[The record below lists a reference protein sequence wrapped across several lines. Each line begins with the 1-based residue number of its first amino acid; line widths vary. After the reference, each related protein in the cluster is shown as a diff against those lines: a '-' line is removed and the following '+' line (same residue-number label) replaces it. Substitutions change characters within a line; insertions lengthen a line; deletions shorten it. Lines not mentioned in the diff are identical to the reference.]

1 MGSIGRLVGE
11 WARTKRS
18 SSDAGGTWT
27 MKKSRSSKRSLWI
40 TLPLALLGLA
50 AGGALAYLF
59 VVRRRTA
66 AMECEIALWP
76 EAYPDA
82 EQTEMA
88 DEMSIY
94 AVRGDDT
101 STEWT
106 GAEAAGAAAVAAE
119 ESEAVAQAAETA
131 AGDEAPAPGGETA
144 AVLAGDGDAQP
155 SAAPVMADITGASL
169 VADVEQSADEDVDE
183 PGRVRT
189 YALIDIEGI
198 GPAYAKT
205 LEDAGLTTTADLL
218 QSGGT
223 SKGREDLAVATG
235 ISPKLIL
242 RWVNMA
248 DLFRVKGVGEEYS
261 DLLEA
266 AGVDTVRE
274 LAQRRADNLTKK
286 MAEVNEEKRLVR
298 RTPTESQVAAWI
310 EFAKGL
316 PRAVTY

>member
-1 MGSIGRLVGE
+1 
-11 WARTKRS
+11 
-18 SSDAGGTWT
+18 
-27 MKKSRSSKRSLWI
+27 MKKSESSKRSLWI
-40 TLPLALLGLA
+40 TLPLTLLGLA

-59 VVRRRTA
+59 VVRRRTT

-76 EAYPDA
+76 DAYPDA

-94 AVRGDDT
+94 PVRGEVT

-106 GAEAAGAAAVAAE
+106 GEDGVAGDIGGEAAAAAAMEPDKGAPAPAAEAAAVA
-119 ESEAVAQAAETA
+119 
-131 AGDEAPAPGGETA
+131 GENDVPPA
-144 AVLAGDGDAQP
+144 AV
-155 SAAPVMADITGASL
+155 PVMADITGASL
-169 VADVEQSADEDVDE
+169 VADVDEIGDEDVDE
-183 PGRVRT
+183 PGRVRK
-189 YALIDIEGI
+189 YALMDIEGI
-198 GPAYAKT
+198 GPAYAQA
-205 LEDAGLTTTADLL
+205 LADIGLTTTGDLL
-218 QSGGT
+218 QAGAT
-223 SKGREDLAVATG
+223 PRGREDLAFKTG
-235 ISPKLIL
+235 ISPKLVL

-274 LAQRRADNLTKK
+274 LAQRRADNLTRK
-286 MAEVNEEKRLVR
+286 MAEVNEQKRLVR